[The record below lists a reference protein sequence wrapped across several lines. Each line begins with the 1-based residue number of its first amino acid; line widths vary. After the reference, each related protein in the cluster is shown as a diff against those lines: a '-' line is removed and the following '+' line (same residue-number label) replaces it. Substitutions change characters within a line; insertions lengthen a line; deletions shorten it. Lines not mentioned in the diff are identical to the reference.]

1 MSKTQSGKLE
11 ASMIKATDNN
21 KLSHNGYTGSVEV
34 SFEDNCLHGRVLFID
49 DLITYEGATAE
60 ELLVSF
66 KAAVDHYITHCKE
79 TGKPANKPFSGTFNV
94 RIGQELHR
102 KAAHDA
108 HAHNLSLNDYVVQ
121 AIKAA
126 AEQNVTVKAECLPLP
141 RQWRPSRA
149 HGSKQA
155 RMQG

>member
-1 MSKTQSGKLE
+1 
-11 ASMIKATDNN
+11 MIKTTDKN

-34 SFEDNCLHGRVLFID
+34 SFEDNCLYGRILFID

-60 ELLVSF
+60 DLLASF
-66 KAAVDHYITHCKE
+66 KAAVDHYVTHCKE
-79 TGKPANKPFSGTFNV
+79 TGKPANKPYSGTFNV

-102 KAAHDA
+102 KAAQEA
-108 HAHNLSLNDYVVQ
+108 HSRNLSLNDYVAQ
-121 AIKAA
+121 AIKLASDR
-126 AEQNVTVKAECLPLP
+126 NSTHNKGECLPLP
-141 RQWRPSRA
+141 RHLRPSRV

>member
-1 MSKTQSGKLE
+1 
-11 ASMIKATDNN
+11 MIKTADYN

-49 DLITYEGATAE
+49 DLITYEGITAE

-66 KAAVDHYITHCKE
+66 KAAVDHYLTYCKE
-79 TGKPANKPFSGTFNV
+79 SGKPANKPFSGTFNV

-102 KAAHDA
+102 KASHEA

-126 AEQNVTVKAECLPLP
+126 MEQNAVVKAECLSLP
-141 RQWRPSRA
+141 RQWRPGRA
-149 HGSKQA
+149 HGSKQD
-155 RMQG
+155 RLQG